1 MYKEKLLSG
10 FDPLDVNTSKMDE
23 SHVNYR
29 GRVLLPPF
37 QVPEAER
44 VATGNQFD
52 FKELPFRNPKC
63 FQAGNLHTF
72 LDEWRTI
79 EPSDEVLD

>member
-1 MYKEKLLSG
+1 
-10 FDPLDVNTSKMDE
+10 MDE

-63 FQAGNLHTF
+63 FQAGNLHKL
-72 LDEWRTI
+72 LDKWRTI